1 LRKKTKIDEG
11 SVGKKEE
18 GRRKKSDG
26 SRKKIVW
33 RARNPRYQAL
43 PGNAYKRGSA
53 SHFSLPFTTRQ
64 SLATR
69 IPRLSLGTRKKTVKC
84 IEEKDKNR

>member
-1 LRKKTKIDEG
+1 ME
-11 SVGKKEE
+11 V
-18 GRRKKSDG
+18 GRRKKIIG
-26 SRKKIVW
+26 
-33 RARNPRYQAL
+33 RAKNPRYQAE

-53 SHFSLPFTTRQ
+53 SHFSLLFPTRQ

-69 IPRLSLGTRKKTVKC
+69 IPRKRLATRRTRKKTVKC